1 MIKETTSSLTV
12 KQSETVE
19 LPCVSSQAY
28 PVPNY
33 TWTKDG
39 TAINI
44 DNYHY
49 RQLGGNLV
57 IVNSTVR
64 DTGSYACTAS
74 NAHGRDRATSVLTVF
89 CKCAISLY

>member
-28 PVPNY
+28 PVPQY

-39 TAINI
+39 GALRV
-44 DNYHY
+44 DNHHF

-57 IVNSTVR
+57 IVNSTVG
-64 DTGSYACTAS
+64 DTGSYVCTAS
-74 NAHGRDRATSVLTVF
+74 NAHGTDSAASLLTVF
-89 CKCAISLY
+89 CECWL